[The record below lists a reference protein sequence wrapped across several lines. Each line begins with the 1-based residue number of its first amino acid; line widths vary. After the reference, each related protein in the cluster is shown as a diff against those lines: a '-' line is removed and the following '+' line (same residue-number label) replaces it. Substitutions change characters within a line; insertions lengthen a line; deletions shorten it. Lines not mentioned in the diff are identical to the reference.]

1 MSFTEN
7 LSDLDIDLPNMS
19 EADVEW
25 IKSLEN
31 EGRLES
37 QPPFAMSLHELGDLA
52 PYVGVIPD
60 IFGSDEDTDVE
71 VEEEVL
77 VEEVLEEGVL
87 EKEIYTG
94 GKKMQF
100 CKHCT
105 RFSGNES
112 VCYVHKCAVEGCE
125 EKKIAKRLC
134 RRHYDKISKGKCIE
148 PGCSN
153 IAKKVGG
160 VCVKHGAILK
170 KCDVDSCENYSRK
183 EGVCVRHGAVRKRC
197 EVDGCENQYQKG
209 GVCIK
214 HGAEALKCVHSG
226 CEYARKKDGLCG
238 AHHPTY
244 MKCTN
249 CQFFQVKNIGTMCG
263 TCAGYREN
271 SEEFKLRDLF
281 KEWYPEMDVVFD
293 KIIEGS
299 CLRYRPDF
307 FIDTKKGFV
316 IIIEVDEFH
325 HKDYDVNCEIVRMF
339 NIQQAIMM
347 PVVFIRFNPNAYKP
361 DGVTP
366 QTVKRSSRNNKLRA
380 TITRVLTFQP
390 KFLPG
395 IPEVEYLY
403 YPDNRIQELN
413 KEFERQINILM

>member
-1 MSFTEN
+1 MSFTELDLN
-7 LSDLDIDLPNMS
+7 LPDLDVNIS

-87 EKEIYTG
+87 EEEEIYTG

-105 RFSGNES
+105 RFSGKDT
-112 VCYVHKCAVEGCE
+112 VCYVHKCVVEGCE
-125 EKKIAKRLC
+125 GKKIAKRLC
-134 RRHYDKISKGKCIE
+134 RKHYDKIAKGKCIE

-160 VCVKHGAILK
+160 VCLKHGAIVK
-170 KCDVDSCENYSRK
+170 K
-183 EGVCVRHGAVRKRC
+183 C
-197 EVDGCENQYQKG
+197 EVDGCENYSKKG
-209 GVCIK
+209 GVCVK
-214 HGAEALKCVHSG
+214 HGAETLKCTHSG
-226 CEYARKKDGLCG
+226 CEYVRKKDGLCA
-238 AHHPTY
+238 AHHPSDR
-244 MKCTN
+244 KCTN
-249 CQFFQVKNIGTMCG
+249 CHFFQVQKSGEMCG
-263 TCAGYREN
+263 TCAGYRQN
-271 SEEFKLRDLF
+271 SEEFKLRELF

-293 KIIEGS
+293 KNIEGS

-316 IIIEVDEFH
+316 IIIEVDEFN

-347 PVVFIRFNPNAYKP
+347 PVIFIRFNPNVYKP

-366 QTVKRSSRNNKLRA
+366 RTVKRSSRNNKLRA
-380 TITRVLTFQP
+380 TITRVLTFPP